1 MRNQKEHTP
10 DTPEKMSHQAEVF
23 ANRLTKQYRHLR
35 KWARNNRISC
45 YRLYD
50 RDIPEVP
57 LACDL
62 YTFLPDDIGD
72 KLSAILFL
80 NEQNASISRNDQSS
94 SATLAG
100 IQSRTYLHMYLYE
113 RPYDKPE
120 DEEKKWLDAM
130 AEKAS
135 TVLGIERDHV
145 IIKTRRR
152 QSGTEESRTSQYE
165 KIHSEKKV
173 TGIVFEQGQIFHVN
187 LSDYID
193 TGLFFDHRPL
203 REMVRS
209 SCAGKSVLNLFCYT
223 SSFSV
228 YAAEG
233 RAKKVDSVDLSR
245 TYIEWGQ
252 KNMALN
258 DFTDQERYTFT
269 RDDVSTFLDKK
280 IASKADFYDIIILDP
295 PTFSNSKK
303 TESTLDLNRD
313 WSALVTKCLSLL
325 SEKGVLYFS
334 TNSRRLSFNGE
345 LLPKSPDGSQ
355 YRFEEITEKTI
366 PEDYRNTKIHRVW
379 KIER

>member
-135 TVLGIERDHV
+135 SVLGIDRGHV

-165 KIHSEKKV
+165 KIQSEKTV

-233 RAKKVDSVDLSR
+233 HAKKIESVDLSR

-269 RDDVSTFLDKK
+269 RDDVSAFLDKK
-280 IASKADFYDIIILDP
+280 IASKTDFYDIIILDP

-313 WSALVTKCLSLL
+313 WITLVTKCLSLL
-325 SEKGVLYFS
+325 TEKGVLYFS
-334 TNSRRLSFNGE
+334 TNSRRLSFNGD
-345 LLPKSPDGSQ
+345 LLPKTPDGNP
-355 YRFEEITEKTI
+355 YRFEDITEKTI
-366 PEDYRNTKIHRVW
+366 PEDYRNAKIHRVW

>member
-94 SATLAG
+94 SATLSG

-135 TVLGIERDHV
+135 TVLGIDRDHV

-152 QSGTEESRTSQYE
+152 QSGTEESRTIQYE

-345 LLPKSPDGSQ
+345 LLPKSPTGNP